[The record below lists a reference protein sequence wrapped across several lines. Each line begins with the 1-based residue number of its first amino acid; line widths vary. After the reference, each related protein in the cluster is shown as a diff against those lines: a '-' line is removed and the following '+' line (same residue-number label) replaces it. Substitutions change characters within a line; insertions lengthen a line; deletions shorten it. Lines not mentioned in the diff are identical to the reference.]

1 MTDDNATPT
10 TRAPIPE
17 PPAATTEGWPGTTTA
32 DATSEPV
39 AEAGG
44 GSAAPPPV
52 APPPPLPIA
61 PPPSAP
67 PPRRGERDRGRT
79 ASVLFGLVILGLGLW
94 FFAEYT
100 LGYQLPR
107 IRWGQLWPAFLI
119 VLGLWVVLGSMRR
132 GSR

>member
-17 PPAATTEGWPGTTTA
+17 PPAAPTEGWPGTTTA
-32 DATSEPV
+32 ADAAEPV
-39 AEAGG
+39 TNAGAPP
-44 GSAAPPPV
+44 AAPPPVDPPPPPPPPV
-52 APPPPLPIA
+52 APPPGRI
-61 PPPSAP
+61 
-67 PPRRGERDRGRT
+67 ERDRGRT

-94 FFAEYT
+94 FFAEHT

-107 IRWGQLWPAFLI
+107 IRWSQLWPVFLI

>member
-1 MTDDNATPT
+1 MTDDNPTPT
-10 TRAPIPE
+10 TRTPIPE
-17 PPAATTEGWPGTTTA
+17 PSAAPTEGWPGATTA
-32 DATSEPV
+32 TGTVEPV
-39 AEAGG
+39 AATGAP
-44 GSAAPPPV
+44 SAA
-52 APPPPLPIA
+52 APPIA
-61 PPPSAP
+61 PPPPEPLPPVAA

-94 FFAEYT
+94 FFAEQT

-107 IRWGQLWPAFLI
+107 IRWSQVWPVFLI

>member
-1 MTDDNATPT
+1 MTDDNPTPT
-10 TRAPIPE
+10 TRTPIPE
-17 PPAATTEGWPGTTTA
+17 PSTAPTEGWPGTTTA
-32 DATSEPV
+32 ADSAEPELGTGAPSV
-39 AEAGG
+39 A
-44 GSAAPPPV
+44 PLPV
-52 APPPPLPIA
+52 APPPSER
-61 PPPSAP
+61 PPQVAP

-94 FFAEYT
+94 FFAEHT

-107 IRWGQLWPAFLI
+107 IRWSQAWPVFLI